1 MVPHRDWDVVDSRI
15 SLSSNWLSKI
25 SVVQSLL
32 VATVTFQVPTSC
44 DGNRTLTVGLGG

>member
-1 MVPHRDWDVVDSRI
+1 MDSQI
-15 SLSSNWLSKI
+15 SLSPSQLSKI

-44 DGNRTLTVGLGG
+44 DGNKTLTVGLGG